1 MASCEQVDRLMT
13 GPVLLAL
20 HTMALYW
27 LACSIRDNPGV
38 PLNVAPCDSR

>member
-1 MASCEQVDRLMT
+1 MI

-27 LACSIRDNPGV
+27 LACSIKDNPGV
-38 PLNVAPCDSR
+38 PISSDAACPLATVGTRDA